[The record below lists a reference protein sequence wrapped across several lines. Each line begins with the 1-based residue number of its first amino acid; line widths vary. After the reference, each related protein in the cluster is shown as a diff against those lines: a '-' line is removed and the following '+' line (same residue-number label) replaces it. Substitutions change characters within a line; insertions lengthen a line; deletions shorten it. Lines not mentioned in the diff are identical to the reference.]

1 MLLTIYI
8 LFNFNSIFYFFM
20 IVPILNLFYYQI
32 YNFKIDNPANSLKIF
47 KSNNLLGLL
56 VLANILIGKI

>member
-1 MLLTIYI
+1 MG
-8 LFNFNSIFYFFM
+8 FNVIFYFFM
-20 IVPILNLFYYQI
+20 TIPILNLFYYQI

-56 VLANILIGKI
+56 VFISILMGKI

>member
-1 MLLTIYI
+1 MDLNNL
-8 LFNFNSIFYFFM
+8 FYFFM
-20 IVPILNLFYYQI
+20 IVPTLNLFYYQI